1 MADKTYTSDQY
12 MQAGKEAYKEY
23 KEALAAGDDVKA
35 ERLLAE
41 ATELLQLYDD
51 QVYNE
56 AVERGAGELPY
67 SFGAGALRGAG
78 ESVDFLG
85 QAPDKLFKFLE
96 AGGAAALRALGLE
109 EKVSEGVKKAIEP
122 LPSIGPAVEALDPL
136 GKLLGQG
143 KTASDVIADVSGGY
157 SAYESPMPVG
167 RIAGTMG
174 EFTGGAATMPIGGPL
189 RSMASVQLPAIASE
203 VAGQTAEQYAPEY
216 ESIARMAAALGI
228 PVAQALATPALRR
241 MAIGDPS
248 EVRAYIPESK
258 RAQSVNLLQRL
269 GIEDMSA
276 GQQLGSE
283 QLMRL
288 EGAMA
293 PSLASQ
299 RQLTS
304 AVAKEAGMDAQ
315 LLTSGTL
322 KKNRDRLGQIFDKA
336 DDAITL
342 PPTTEEASRASL
354 ALDEAL
360 NSLEARTAGAF
371 PRLTGIGDAIIDAA
385 GNRKALNPKEVS
397 RIRSDLRKEMDLSV
411 KGINA
416 NDQIRYELA
425 HDLNEILD
433 DMVMRSVTQADP
445 DLAAQ
450 LSTARNQ
457 YRAHLTIERAMNR
470 AGSDARAGILSPTAL
485 AGALRRREGTSFLR
499 GTGTELARIGAA
511 AEEVLSPLPTVS
523 AGGVRSGLLDKITS
537 PISSTAAATMQ
548 STLPLQ
554 AGVTIPTELA
564 KRVLRQT
571 GGLLSVQ

>member
-1 MADKTYTSDQY
+1 MAEYTAEDY
-12 MQAGKEAYKEY
+12 KNAARRAAADGKPDIARKFIARAQRLEAE
-23 KEALAAGDDVKA
+23 LAAQARA
-35 ERLLAE
+35 ERPSQLEE
-41 ATELLQLYDD
+41 AAGVALPALSRGFTET
-51 QVYNE
+51 
-56 AVERGAGELPY
+56 
-67 SFGAGALRGAG
+67 
-78 ESVDFLG
+78 VDFMG
-85 QAPDKLFKFLE
+85 QAPDALSRMLE
-96 AGGAAALRALGLE
+96 SGGLQVL
-109 EKVSEGVKKAIEP
+109 
-122 LPSIGPAVEALDPL
+122 
-136 GKLLGQG
+136 KLLGMAPE
-143 KTASDVIADVSGGY
+143 KASLPPPEEQQSTLTEAMSELTGGY
-157 SAYESPMPVG
+157 TERTAPADNPLAQYVETGM
-167 RIAGTMG
+167 
-174 EFTGGAATMPIGGPL
+174 EFGGGALAMPIGGPL
-189 RSMASVQLPAIASE
+189 RSFASVMLPAFASE
-203 VAGQTAEQYAPEY
+203 TAGQVAQEYAPEY

-248 EVRAYIPESK
+248 EVRAYMPESE

-315 LLTSGTL
+315 LLTAGTL

-336 DDAITL
+336 DEAITL

-360 NSLEARTAGAF
+360 NSLEVRDFNAF
-371 PRLTGIGDAIIDAA
+371 PRLTGIGDAIINAA
-385 GNRKALNPKEVS
+385 GNRKVLNPKEVS
-397 RIRSDLRKEMDLSV
+397 RIRADLRKEMDLSV

-433 DMVMRSVTQADP
+433 DMIMRSVTQVDP

-554 AGVTIPTELA
+554 AGGAIPTELA

>member
-1 MADKTYTSDQY
+1 MANKTYTSDQY
-12 MQAGKEAYKEY
+12 MQAGKDAYKEY
-23 KEALAAGDDVKA
+23 KEALAAGDDAKA

-143 KTASDVIADVSGGY
+143 QTASDVIADVSGGY

-167 RIAGTMG
+167 RVAGTMG

-203 VAGQTAEQYAPEY
+203 IAGQTAEQYAPEY
-216 ESIARMAAALGI
+216 ESIARLAAALGI

-248 EVRAYIPESK
+248 EVRAYMPESK

-269 GIEDMSA
+269 GIEDISA

-288 EGAMA
+288 EGKMKASTPAM
-293 PSLASQ
+293 
-299 RQLTS
+299 RQLG
-304 AVAKEAGMDAQ
+304 AAAAKEAGMDAQ
-315 LLTSGTL
+315 LLKSEVL
-322 KKNRDRLGQIFDKA
+322 KKNKDRLRERFNKA
-336 DDAITL
+336 DEAITL

-354 ALDEAL
+354 ALDNAL
-360 NSLEARTAGAF
+360 DSLEARTASAF
-371 PRLTGIGDAIIDAA
+371 PRLTKITDAMIDAA
-385 GNRKALNPKEVS
+385 GNRRTINPKEVS
-397 RIRSDLRKEMDLSV
+397 RIRNELNSEMNLTV
-411 KGINA
+411 KSQNT
-416 NDQIRYELA
+416 NDRIRYELA
-425 HDLNEILD
+425 YDLKEILD
-433 DMVMRSVTQADP
+433 DMIMRN
-445 DLAAQ
+445 LAQNNPALVPQ
-450 LSTARNQ
+450 LITTRNQ
-457 YRAHLTIERAMNR
+457 YRAQLTLERAMGR
-470 AGSDARAGILSPTAL
+470 KGPDAREGLLTPEAL
-485 AGALRRREGTSFLR
+485 ATALRRREGGSFTL
-499 GTGTELARIGAA
+499 GTGSELAKIGAA
-511 AEEVLSPLPTVS
+511 AEQVLSALPTVTE
-523 AGGVRSGLLDKITS
+523 GGVRSGLLDKITS

-554 AGVTIPTELA
+554 AGGTIPTELA

>member
-1 MADKTYTSDQY
+1 MAEYTVEDY
-12 MQAGKEAYKEY
+12 KNAARRAAADGKPDIARNFIARAQRLEAE
-23 KEALAAGDDVKA
+23 LAAQARA
-35 ERLLAE
+35 ERPSQLEE
-41 ATELLQLYDD
+41 AAGVALPALSRGFTET
-51 QVYNE
+51 
-56 AVERGAGELPY
+56 
-67 SFGAGALRGAG
+67 
-78 ESVDFLG
+78 VDFMG
-85 QAPDKLFKFLE
+85 QAPDALSRMLE
-96 AGGAAALRALGLE
+96 SGGLQVL
-109 EKVSEGVKKAIEP
+109 
-122 LPSIGPAVEALDPL
+122 
-136 GKLLGQG
+136 KLLGMAPED
-143 KTASDVIADVSGGY
+143 ASLPPPEEQQSTLTGAMSELTGGY
-157 SAYESPMPVG
+157 TERTAPADNPLAQYVETGM
-167 RIAGTMG
+167 
-174 EFTGGAATMPIGGPL
+174 EFGGGALAMPIGGPL
-189 RSMASVQLPAIASE
+189 RSFASVMLPAFASE
-203 VAGQTAEQYAPEY
+203 TAGQVAQEYAPEY
-216 ESIARMAAALGI
+216 EGIARMAAALGI

-248 EVRAYIPESK
+248 EVRAYIPESE

-269 GIEDMSA
+269 GIEDISA

-315 LLTSGTL
+315 LLTSETL
-322 KKNRDRLGQIFDKA
+322 KKNRDRLGQVFDKA

-360 NSLEARTAGAF
+360 NSLEVRDFNAF
-371 PRLTGIGDAIIDAA
+371 PRLTGIGDAIINAA
-385 GNRKALNPKEVS
+385 GNRKVLNPKEVS
-397 RIRSDLRKEMDLSV
+397 RIRADLRKEMDLSV
-411 KGINA
+411 KGINT

-499 GTGTELARIGAA
+499 GTGTELAKIGAA

-537 PISSTAAATMQ
+537 PIRSTAAATMQ

-554 AGVTIPTELA
+554 AGGTIPTELA

>member
-1 MADKTYTSDQY
+1 MAEYTVEDY
-12 MQAGKEAYKEY
+12 KNAARRAAADGKPDIARNFIARAQRLEAE
-23 KEALAAGDDVKA
+23 LAAQARA
-35 ERLLAE
+35 ERPSQLEE
-41 ATELLQLYDD
+41 AAGVALPALSRGFT
-51 QVYNE
+51 E
-56 AVERGAGELPY
+56 AV
-67 SFGAGALRGAG
+67 
-78 ESVDFLG
+78 DFMG
-85 QAPDKLFKFLE
+85 QAPDALSRMLE
-96 AGGAAALRALGLE
+96 SGGLQVL
-109 EKVSEGVKKAIEP
+109 
-122 LPSIGPAVEALDPL
+122 
-136 GKLLGQG
+136 KLLGMAPED
-143 KTASDVIADVSGGY
+143 ASLPPPEEQRTLTEAMSELTGGY
-157 SAYESPMPVG
+157 TERTAPADNPLAQYVETG
-167 RIAGTMG
+167 G
-174 EFTGGAATMPIGGPL
+174 EFGGGALAMPIGGPL
-189 RSMASVQLPAIASE
+189 RSFASVMLPAFASE
-203 VAGQTAEQYAPEY
+203 TAGQVAQEYAPEY

-248 EVRAYIPESK
+248 EVRAYMPESE

-269 GIEDMSA
+269 GIEDISA

-288 EGAMA
+288 EGSMA

-322 KKNRDRLGQIFDKA
+322 KKNRDRLGQVFDKA

-360 NSLEARTAGAF
+360 NSLEVRDFNAF

-411 KGINA
+411 KGINT

-499 GTGTELARIGAA
+499 GTGTELAKIGAA

-523 AGGVRSGLLDKITS
+523 AGGVRSGLLDQITS
-537 PISSTAAATMQ
+537 PISRTAAATMQ

-554 AGVTIPTELA
+554 AGGTIPTELA

>member
-1 MADKTYTSDQY
+1 MAEYTAEDY
-12 MQAGKEAYKEY
+12 KNAARRAAADGKPDIARKFIARAQRLEAE
-23 KEALAAGDDVKA
+23 LAAQARA
-35 ERLLAE
+35 ERPSQLEE
-41 ATELLQLYDD
+41 AAGVALPALSRGFTET
-51 QVYNE
+51 
-56 AVERGAGELPY
+56 
-67 SFGAGALRGAG
+67 
-78 ESVDFLG
+78 VDFMG
-85 QAPDKLFKFLE
+85 QAPDALSRMLE
-96 AGGAAALRALGLE
+96 SGGLQVL
-109 EKVSEGVKKAIEP
+109 
-122 LPSIGPAVEALDPL
+122 
-136 GKLLGQG
+136 KLLGMAPED
-143 KTASDVIADVSGGY
+143 ASLPPPEEQQSTLTGAMSELTGGY
-157 SAYESPMPVG
+157 TERTAPADNPLAQYVETGM
-167 RIAGTMG
+167 
-174 EFTGGAATMPIGGPL
+174 EFGGGALAMPIGGPL
-189 RSMASVQLPAIASE
+189 RSFASVMLPAFASE
-203 VAGQTAEQYAPEY
+203 TAGQIAQEYAPEY
-216 ESIARMAAALGI
+216 ESIARLAAALGI
-228 PVAQALATPALRR
+228 PVTQALATPALRR

-248 EVRAYIPESK
+248 EVRAYMPESE

-288 EGAMA
+288 EGKMA

-336 DDAITL
+336 DDAMTL
-342 PPTTEEASRASL
+342 PPTIEEASRASL
-354 ALDEAL
+354 AVDEAL

-385 GNRKALNPKEVS
+385 TDPNSKALNPKEVS

-411 KGINA
+411 KGINT

-433 DMVMRSVTQADP
+433 DIVMRSVAQADP
-445 DLAAQ
+445 NLAAQ

>member
-1 MADKTYTSDQY
+1 MAEYTVEDY
-12 MQAGKEAYKEY
+12 KNAARRAAADGKPDIARNFIARAQRLEAE
-23 KEALAAGDDVKA
+23 LAAQARA
-35 ERLLAE
+35 ERPSQLEE
-41 ATELLQLYDD
+41 AAGVALPALSRGFTET
-51 QVYNE
+51 
-56 AVERGAGELPY
+56 
-67 SFGAGALRGAG
+67 
-78 ESVDFLG
+78 VDFMG
-85 QAPDKLFKFLE
+85 QAPDALSRMLE
-96 AGGAAALRALGLE
+96 SGGLQVL
-109 EKVSEGVKKAIEP
+109 
-122 LPSIGPAVEALDPL
+122 
-136 GKLLGQG
+136 KLLGMAPED
-143 KTASDVIADVSGGY
+143 ASLPPPEEQRTLTEAMSELTGGY
-157 SAYESPMPVG
+157 TERTAPADNPLAQYVETGM
-167 RIAGTMG
+167 
-174 EFTGGAATMPIGGPL
+174 EFGGGALAMPIGGPL
-189 RSMASVQLPAIASE
+189 RSFASVMLPAFASE
-203 VAGQTAEQYAPEY
+203 TAGQVAQEYAPEY

-248 EVRAYIPESK
+248 EVRAYMPESE

-269 GIEDMSA
+269 GIEDISA

-288 EGAMA
+288 EGSMA

-322 KKNRDRLGQIFDKA
+322 KKNRDRLGQVFDKA

-360 NSLEARTAGAF
+360 NSLEVRDFNAF

-411 KGINA
+411 KGINT

-499 GTGTELARIGAA
+499 GTGTELAKIGAA

-523 AGGVRSGLLDKITS
+523 AGGVRSGLLDQITS
-537 PISSTAAATMQ
+537 PISRTAAATMQ

-554 AGVTIPTELA
+554 AGGTIPTELA
-564 KRVLRQT
+564 KRALRQT

>member
-1 MADKTYTSDQY
+1 MAEYTVEDYKNAARRAAADGKTDIARNFIARAQRL
-12 MQAGKEAYKEY
+12 EAE
-23 KEALAAGDDVKA
+23 LAAQA
-35 ERLLAE
+35 RTERPSQLEE
-41 ATELLQLYDD
+41 AAGVALPALSRGFTET
-51 QVYNE
+51 
-56 AVERGAGELPY
+56 
-67 SFGAGALRGAG
+67 
-78 ESVDFLG
+78 VDFMG
-85 QAPDKLFKFLE
+85 QAPDALSRMLE
-96 AGGAAALRALGLE
+96 SGGLQVL
-109 EKVSEGVKKAIEP
+109 
-122 LPSIGPAVEALDPL
+122 
-136 GKLLGQG
+136 KLLGMAPED
-143 KTASDVIADVSGGY
+143 ASLPPPEEQQSTLTETMSELTGGY
-157 SAYESPMPVG
+157 TERTAPADNPLAQYVETGM
-167 RIAGTMG
+167 
-174 EFTGGAATMPIGGPL
+174 EFGGGALAMPIGGPL
-189 RSMASVQLPAIASE
+189 RSFASVMLPAFASE
-203 VAGQTAEQYAPEY
+203 TAGQVAQEYAPEY

-248 EVRAYIPESK
+248 EVRAYLPESE

-269 GIEDMSA
+269 GIEDISA

-288 EGAMA
+288 EGSMA
-293 PSLASQ
+293 PSLAGQ

-411 KGINA
+411 KGINT

-523 AGGVRSGLLDKITS
+523 AGGVRSGLLDRITS
-537 PISSTAAATMQ
+537 PIRSTAAATMQ

-554 AGVTIPTELA
+554 AGGTIPTELA

>member
-12 MQAGKEAYKEY
+12 MQAGKDAYKEY
-23 KEALAAGDDVKA
+23 KEALAAGDDAKA

-143 KTASDVIADVSGGY
+143 QTASDVIADVSGGY

-167 RIAGTMG
+167 RVAGTMG

-203 VAGQTAEQYAPEY
+203 IAGQTAEQYAPEY

-248 EVRAYIPESK
+248 EVRAYMPESK

-269 GIEDMSA
+269 GIEDISA

-288 EGAMA
+288 EGKMKASTPAM
-293 PSLASQ
+293 
-299 RQLTS
+299 RQLG
-304 AVAKEAGMDAQ
+304 AAAAKEAGMDAQ
-315 LLTSGTL
+315 LLKSEVL
-322 KKNRDRLGQIFDKA
+322 KKNKDRLREIFNKA
-336 DDAITL
+336 DEAITL

-360 NSLEARTAGAF
+360 NSLEARTASAF
-371 PRLTGIGDAIIDAA
+371 PRLTRITDAIIDAA
-385 GNRKALNPKEVS
+385 GNRRTINPKEVS
-397 RIRSDLRKEMDLSV
+397 RIRDELRKEMDLSV
-411 KGINA
+411 KGINT

-433 DMVMRSVTQADP
+433 DMVMRN
-445 DLAAQ
+445 LAQNNPALVPQ
-450 LSTARNQ
+450 LITTRNQ
-457 YRAHLTIERAMNR
+457 YRAQLTLERAMSR
-470 AGSDARAGILSPTAL
+470 KGPDAREGLLTPEAL
-485 AGALRRREGTSFLR
+485 ATALRRREGGSFTL
-499 GTGTELARIGAA
+499 GTGSELAKIGAA
-511 AEEVLSPLPTVS
+511 AEKVLSALPTVTE
-523 AGGVRSGLLDKITS
+523 GGVRSGLLDKITS

-554 AGVTIPTELA
+554 AGGTIPTELA

>member
-1 MADKTYTSDQY
+1 MAEYTVEDY
-12 MQAGKEAYKEY
+12 KNAARRAAADGKPDIARKFIARAQRLEAE
-23 KEALAAGDDVKA
+23 LAAQARA
-35 ERLLAE
+35 ERPSQLEE
-41 ATELLQLYDD
+41 AAGVALPALSRGFTET
-51 QVYNE
+51 
-56 AVERGAGELPY
+56 
-67 SFGAGALRGAG
+67 
-78 ESVDFLG
+78 VDFMG
-85 QAPDKLFKFLE
+85 QAPDALSRMLE
-96 AGGAAALRALGLE
+96 SGGLQVL
-109 EKVSEGVKKAIEP
+109 
-122 LPSIGPAVEALDPL
+122 
-136 GKLLGQG
+136 KLLGMAPED
-143 KTASDVIADVSGGY
+143 ASLPPSEEPQSTLTEAMSELTGGY
-157 SAYESPMPVG
+157 TERTAPADNPLAQYVETGM
-167 RIAGTMG
+167 
-174 EFTGGAATMPIGGPL
+174 EFGGGALAMPIGGPL
-189 RSMASVQLPAIASE
+189 RSFASVMLPAFASE
-203 VAGQTAEQYAPEY
+203 TAGQVAQEYAPEY

-248 EVRAYIPESK
+248 EVRAYMPESQ

-293 PSLASQ
+293 PSLVSQ

-315 LLTSGTL
+315 LLTSKTL

-397 RIRSDLRKEMDLSV
+397 RIRADLRKEMDLSV

-523 AGGVRSGLLDKITS
+523 AGGVRSGLLDRITS
-537 PISSTAAATMQ
+537 PIRSTAAATMQ

-554 AGVTIPTELA
+554 AGGTIPTELA
-564 KRVLRQT
+564 KRALRQT

>member
-1 MADKTYTSDQY
+1 MAEYTAEDY
-12 MQAGKEAYKEY
+12 KNAARRAAADGKPDIARKFIARAQRLEAE
-23 KEALAAGDDVKA
+23 LAAQARA
-35 ERLLAE
+35 ERPSQLEE
-41 ATELLQLYDD
+41 AAGVALPALSRGFTET
-51 QVYNE
+51 
-56 AVERGAGELPY
+56 
-67 SFGAGALRGAG
+67 
-78 ESVDFLG
+78 VDFMG
-85 QAPDKLFKFLE
+85 QAPDALSRMLE
-96 AGGAAALRALGLE
+96 SGGLQVL
-109 EKVSEGVKKAIEP
+109 
-122 LPSIGPAVEALDPL
+122 
-136 GKLLGQG
+136 KLLGMAPED
-143 KTASDVIADVSGGY
+143 ASLPPPEEQQSTLTGAMSELTGGY
-157 SAYESPMPVG
+157 TERTAPADNPLAQYVETGM
-167 RIAGTMG
+167 
-174 EFTGGAATMPIGGPL
+174 EFGGGALAMPIGGPL
-189 RSMASVQLPAIASE
+189 RSFASVMLPAFASE
-203 VAGQTAEQYAPEY
+203 TAGQVAQEYAPEY

-248 EVRAYIPESK
+248 EVRAYMPESE

-269 GIEDMSA
+269 GIEDLSA

-288 EGAMA
+288 EGKMA

-360 NSLEARTAGAF
+360 NSLEVRDFNAF
-371 PRLTGIGDAIIDAA
+371 PRLTGIGDAIINAA
-385 GNRKALNPKEVS
+385 GNRKVLNPKEVS
-397 RIRSDLRKEMDLSV
+397 RIRADLRKEMDLSV

-433 DMVMRSVTQADP
+433 DMIMRSVTQADP

-499 GTGTELARIGAA
+499 GTGTDLAKIGAA

-554 AGVTIPTELA
+554 AGGTIPTELA

>member
-12 MQAGKEAYKEY
+12 MQAGKAAYKEY
-23 KEALAAGDDVKA
+23 KEALAAGDDAKA

-143 KTASDVIADVSGGY
+143 QTASDVIADVSGGY

-167 RIAGTMG
+167 RVAGTMG

-203 VAGQTAEQYAPEY
+203 IAGQTAEQYAPEY

-248 EVRAYIPESK
+248 EVRAYIPESE

-269 GIEDMSA
+269 GIEDISA

-288 EGAMA
+288 EGKMKASTPAM
-293 PSLASQ
+293 
-299 RQLTS
+299 RQLG
-304 AVAKEAGMDAQ
+304 AAAAKEAGMDAQ
-315 LLTSGTL
+315 LLRPEVL
-322 KKNRDRLGQIFDKA
+322 KQNKDRLRKIFNKA
-336 DDAITL
+336 DEAITL

-354 ALDEAL
+354 ALDNAL
-360 NSLEARTAGAF
+360 DSLEARTASAF
-371 PRLTGIGDAIIDAA
+371 PRLTRITDAIIDAA
-385 GNRKALNPKEVS
+385 GNRRTINPKDVA
-397 RIRSDLRKEMDLSV
+397 RIRKELDREMNLTV
-411 KGINA
+411 KSQNT
-416 NDQIRYELA
+416 NDRIRYELA
-425 HDLNEILD
+425 YDLKEILD
-433 DMVMRSVTQADP
+433 DMIMRS
-445 DLAAQ
+445 LAQNNPALVPQ
-450 LSTARNQ
+450 LITTRNQ
-457 YRAHLTIERAMNR
+457 YRAQLTLERAMSR
-470 AGSDARAGILSPTAL
+470 AGSDARTGLLTPEAL
-485 AGALRRREGTSFLR
+485 AGALRRREGTSFTL
-499 GTGTELARIGAA
+499 GTGSELAKIGAA
-511 AEEVLSPLPTVS
+511 AEEVLSALPTVTE
-523 AGGVRSGLLDKITS
+523 GGVRSGLLDKITS
-537 PISSTAAATMQ
+537 PISRTAAATMQ

-554 AGVTIPTELA
+554 AGGAIPTELA

>member
-1 MADKTYTSDQY
+1 MAEYTAEDY
-12 MQAGKEAYKEY
+12 KNAARRAAADGKPDIARNFIARAQRLEAE
-23 KEALAAGDDVKA
+23 LAAQARA
-35 ERLLAE
+35 ERPSQLEE
-41 ATELLQLYDD
+41 AAGVALPALSRGFTET
-51 QVYNE
+51 
-56 AVERGAGELPY
+56 
-67 SFGAGALRGAG
+67 
-78 ESVDFLG
+78 VDFMG
-85 QAPDKLFKFLE
+85 QAPDALSRMLE
-96 AGGAAALRALGLE
+96 SGGLQVL
-109 EKVSEGVKKAIEP
+109 
-122 LPSIGPAVEALDPL
+122 
-136 GKLLGQG
+136 KLLGMAPED
-143 KTASDVIADVSGGY
+143 ASLPPPEAQQSTLTGAMSELTGGY
-157 SAYESPMPVG
+157 TERTAPADNPLAQYVETGM
-167 RIAGTMG
+167 
-174 EFTGGAATMPIGGPL
+174 EFGGGALAMPIGGPL
-189 RSMASVQLPAIASE
+189 RSFASVMLPAFASE
-203 VAGQTAEQYAPEY
+203 TAGQVAQEYAPEY

-248 EVRAYIPESK
+248 EVRAYMPESE

-269 GIEDMSA
+269 GVEDLSA

-293 PSLASQ
+293 PSLTSQ

-315 LLTSGTL
+315 LLTAGTL

-360 NSLEARTAGAF
+360 NSLEVRDFNAF
-371 PRLTGIGDAIIDAA
+371 PRLTGIGDAIINAA
-385 GNRKALNPKEVS
+385 GNRKVLNPKEVS
-397 RIRSDLRKEMDLSV
+397 RIRADLRKEMDLSV

-433 DMVMRSVTQADP
+433 DMIMRSVTQADP

-499 GTGTELARIGAA
+499 GTGTELAKIGAA

-537 PISSTAAATMQ
+537 PISRTAAATMQ

-554 AGVTIPTELA
+554 AGGTIPTELA

>member
-1 MADKTYTSDQY
+1 M
-12 MQAGKEAYKEY
+12 
-23 KEALAAGDDVKA
+23 
-35 ERLLAE
+35 
-41 ATELLQLYDD
+41 
-51 QVYNE
+51 
-56 AVERGAGELPY
+56 
-67 SFGAGALRGAG
+67 
-78 ESVDFLG
+78 
-85 QAPDKLFKFLE
+85 
-96 AGGAAALRALGLE
+96 
-109 EKVSEGVKKAIEP
+109 
-122 LPSIGPAVEALDPL
+122 
-136 GKLLGQG
+136 
-143 KTASDVIADVSGGY
+143 
-157 SAYESPMPVG
+157 
-167 RIAGTMG
+167 
-174 EFTGGAATMPIGGPL
+174 
-189 RSMASVQLPAIASE
+189 LPAFASE
-203 VAGQTAEQYAPEY
+203 TAGQVAQEYAPEY

-248 EVRAYIPESK
+248 EVRAYMPESE

-269 GIEDMSA
+269 GIEDISA

-288 EGAMA
+288 EGSMA

-322 KKNRDRLGQIFDKA
+322 KKNRDRLGQVFDKA

-360 NSLEARTAGAF
+360 NSLEVRDFNAF

-411 KGINA
+411 KGINT

-499 GTGTELARIGAA
+499 GTGTELAKIGAA

-523 AGGVRSGLLDKITS
+523 AGGVRSGLLDQITS
-537 PISSTAAATMQ
+537 PISRTAAATMQ

-554 AGVTIPTELA
+554 AGGTIPTELA
-564 KRVLRQT
+564 KRALRQT

>member
-1 MADKTYTSDQY
+1 MAEYTVEDY
-12 MQAGKEAYKEY
+12 KNAARRAAADGKPDIARNFIARAQRLEAE
-23 KEALAAGDDVKA
+23 LAAQARA
-35 ERLLAE
+35 ERPSQLEE
-41 ATELLQLYDD
+41 AAGVALPALSRGFT
-51 QVYNE
+51 E
-56 AVERGAGELPY
+56 AV
-67 SFGAGALRGAG
+67 
-78 ESVDFLG
+78 DFMG
-85 QAPDKLFKFLE
+85 QAPDALSRMLE
-96 AGGAAALRALGLE
+96 SGGLQVL
-109 EKVSEGVKKAIEP
+109 
-122 LPSIGPAVEALDPL
+122 
-136 GKLLGQG
+136 KLLGMAPED
-143 KTASDVIADVSGGY
+143 ASLPPPEEQRTLTEAMSELTGGY
-157 SAYESPMPVG
+157 TERTAPADNPLAQYVETG
-167 RIAGTMG
+167 G
-174 EFTGGAATMPIGGPL
+174 EFGGGALAMPIGGPL
-189 RSMASVQLPAIASE
+189 RSFASVMLPAFASE
-203 VAGQTAEQYAPEY
+203 TAGQVAQEYAPEY

-248 EVRAYIPESK
+248 EVRAYMPESE

-269 GIEDMSA
+269 GIEDISA

-288 EGAMA
+288 EGSMA

-322 KKNRDRLGQIFDKA
+322 KKNRDRLGQVFDKA

-360 NSLEARTAGAF
+360 NSLEVRDFNAF

-411 KGINA
+411 KGINT

-499 GTGTELARIGAA
+499 GTGTELAKIGAA

-523 AGGVRSGLLDKITS
+523 AGGVRSGLLDQITS
-537 PISSTAAATMQ
+537 PISRTAAATMQ

-554 AGVTIPTELA
+554 AGGTIPTELA
-564 KRVLRQT
+564 KRALRQT

>member
-1 MADKTYTSDQY
+1 MAEYTVEDYKNAARRAAADGKTDIARNFIARAQRL
-12 MQAGKEAYKEY
+12 EAE
-23 KEALAAGDDVKA
+23 LAAQA
-35 ERLLAE
+35 RTERPSQLEE
-41 ATELLQLYDD
+41 AAGVALPALSRGFTET
-51 QVYNE
+51 
-56 AVERGAGELPY
+56 
-67 SFGAGALRGAG
+67 
-78 ESVDFLG
+78 VDFMG
-85 QAPDKLFKFLE
+85 QAPDALSRMLE
-96 AGGAAALRALGLE
+96 SGGLQVL
-109 EKVSEGVKKAIEP
+109 
-122 LPSIGPAVEALDPL
+122 
-136 GKLLGQG
+136 KLLGMAPED
-143 KTASDVIADVSGGY
+143 ASLPPPEEQQSTLTETMSELTGGY
-157 SAYESPMPVG
+157 TERTAPADNPLAQYVETGM
-167 RIAGTMG
+167 
-174 EFTGGAATMPIGGPL
+174 EFGGGALAMPIGGPL
-189 RSMASVQLPAIASE
+189 RSFASVMLPAFASE
-203 VAGQTAEQYAPEY
+203 TAGQVAQEYAPEY

-248 EVRAYIPESK
+248 EVRAYMPESE
-258 RAQSVNLLQRL
+258 RAQRVNLLQRL

-411 KGINA
+411 KGINT

-523 AGGVRSGLLDKITS
+523 AGGVRSGLLDRITS
-537 PISSTAAATMQ
+537 PIRSTAAATMQ

-554 AGVTIPTELA
+554 AGGTIPTELA

>member
-1 MADKTYTSDQY
+1 MAEYTVEDYKNAARRAAADGKTDIARNFIARAQRL
-12 MQAGKEAYKEY
+12 EAE
-23 KEALAAGDDVKA
+23 LAAQA
-35 ERLLAE
+35 RTERPSQLEE
-41 ATELLQLYDD
+41 AAGVALPALSRGFTET
-51 QVYNE
+51 
-56 AVERGAGELPY
+56 
-67 SFGAGALRGAG
+67 
-78 ESVDFLG
+78 VDFMG
-85 QAPDKLFKFLE
+85 QAPDALSRMLE
-96 AGGAAALRALGLE
+96 SGGLQVL
-109 EKVSEGVKKAIEP
+109 
-122 LPSIGPAVEALDPL
+122 
-136 GKLLGQG
+136 KLLGMAPED
-143 KTASDVIADVSGGY
+143 ASLPPPEEQQSTLTETMSELTGGY
-157 SAYESPMPVG
+157 TERTAPADNPLAQYVETGM
-167 RIAGTMG
+167 
-174 EFTGGAATMPIGGPL
+174 EFGGGALAMPIGGPL
-189 RSMASVQLPAIASE
+189 RSFASVMLPAFASE
-203 VAGQTAEQYAPEY
+203 TAGQVAQEYAPEY

-248 EVRAYIPESK
+248 EVRAYMPESE

-269 GIEDMSA
+269 GIEDISA

-288 EGAMA
+288 EGSMA
-293 PSLASQ
+293 PSLAGQ

-411 KGINA
+411 KGINT

-523 AGGVRSGLLDKITS
+523 AGGVRSGLLDRITS
-537 PISSTAAATMQ
+537 PIRSTAAATMQ

-554 AGVTIPTELA
+554 AGGTIPTELA